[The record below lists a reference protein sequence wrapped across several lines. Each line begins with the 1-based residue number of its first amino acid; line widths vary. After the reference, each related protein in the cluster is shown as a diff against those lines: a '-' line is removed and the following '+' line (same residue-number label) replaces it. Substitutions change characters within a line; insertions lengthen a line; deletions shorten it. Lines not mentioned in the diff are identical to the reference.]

1 MSNKTTFLFSG
12 GGTGGHLFPGLAV
25 AEELAAR
32 SPNARCLF
40 VGSNRAI
47 EVQIINKSG
56 FDHVGLP
63 IKSTATIKR
72 HPVQFTKHFWQSYS
86 KAKRILQQDA
96 PQAVIGL
103 GGFASV
109 PVVFAAS
116 RQNIPVILLEQ
127 NVIAGRAT
135 RLLCNRAKAVCLSFP
150 AELSGLPTNTVTHV
164 TGNPVRKSIQELCQS
179 PTPRDDKTLLV
190 IGGSQGAKAVNEA
203 VIEMAGGLKES
214 LKGWTILH
222 QTGNEGRLM
231 VKSRYRELN
240 LYAEV
245 EPFFERMDQHYKVA
259 TLAISRAG
267 ATSLAELACAG
278 CPTIAIPYPYAA
290 DDHQRLNAREFVT
303 AGAAEIVEQQTAP
316 DQTAELLAK
325 QMSRLLADDARR
337 LEMRHAMHS
346 LARPLAARDV
356 ANVIC
361 RTVDG
366 GLKW

>member
-86 KAKRILQQDA
+86 KAKRILREQK

-135 RLLCNRAKAVCLSFP
+135 RLLCKRAQAVCLSFP

-278 CPTIAIPYPYAA
+278 CPSVLIPYPNSVKN
-290 DDHQRLNAREFVT
+290 HQLLNARFFEQ
-303 AGAAEIVEQQTAP
+303 AGAAQVVEQQQCEIETAKKL
-316 DQTAELLAK
+316 TAACQQLI
-325 QMSRLLADDARR
+325 DDANKQ
-337 LEMRHAMHS
+337 ETMQQAMKG
-346 LARPLAARDV
+346 LTQPDAAARV
-356 ANVIC
+356 ADIISETTAN
-361 RTVDG
+361 
-366 GLKW
+366 K